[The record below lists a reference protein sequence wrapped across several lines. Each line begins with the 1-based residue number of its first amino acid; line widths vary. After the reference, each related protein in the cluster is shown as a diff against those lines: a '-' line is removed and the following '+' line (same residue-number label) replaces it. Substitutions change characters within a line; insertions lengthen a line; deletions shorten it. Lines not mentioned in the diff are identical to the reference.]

1 MRGLPIAQRAL
12 HFALLFLLG
21 TAHATSPYPAPDL
34 QVFGGRPAS
43 RGVTIRVAPLRD
55 AVVPTASVPFTVEPW
70 VLAVRLPPPVL
81 AERDVLGTG
90 LALDLDGDG
99 KRTGRWPLH
108 CAAGIWQVGPWTLQP
123 LGARLPAELPRLGPR
138 GAAVIQHTPCSEA
151 GVVVG
156 FDPPQDRAA
165 LPTREVLPG
174 PLLQISVVE
183 QRTPKEAP
191 RLSMAGFYLNSKAF
205 QPPRTFDVRS
215 FVAEPKPGWVHV
227 RLVLVPMPPAGAQVD
242 LRIEGVGEG
251 SVSAM
256 VISSPGPDQR
266 VYSPAAGQALPPSQ

>member
-1 MRGLPIAQRAL
+1 MRTEPRTQWVL

-21 TAHATSPYPAPDL
+21 TAHAASPYPAPDL
-34 QVFGGRPAS
+34 QVFGGRPGS

-70 VLAVRLPPPVL
+70 VLAVRLPPAVL

-108 CAAGIWQVGPWTLQP
+108 CAAGIWQVGPWALQP
-123 LGARLPAELPRLGPR
+123 LGTRLPAELPRLGPR

-156 FDPPQDRAA
+156 LDPPDRAA
-165 LPTREVLPG
+165 GRVREILPG

-183 QRTPKEAP
+183 QRTPKEEP
-191 RLSMAGFYLNSKAF
+191 RLSMTGFHLDSKAF

-227 RLVLVPMPPAGAQVD
+227 RLVLVPMPTAGAQVD
-242 LRIEGVGEG
+242 LRIEGAGEG

-256 VISSPGPDQR
+256 VITSPGPDQR